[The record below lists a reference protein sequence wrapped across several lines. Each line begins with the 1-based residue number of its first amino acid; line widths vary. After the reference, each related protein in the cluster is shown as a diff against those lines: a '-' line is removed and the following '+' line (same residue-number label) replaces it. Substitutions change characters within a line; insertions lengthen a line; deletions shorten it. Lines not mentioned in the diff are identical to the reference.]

1 MTTKDRVTIK
11 GLIPVCIGLLVLLL
25 GLGAA
30 TLPAHADEFDSGEY
44 AAVLSRFVDD
54 RGMVDYR
61 GLITERELLDS
72 FVDALAFLS
81 PSTYDGLSEAE
92 KIAFL
97 INAYNGLTL
106 RAVIDHYP
114 IEPSGVSGLVFPDNS
129 IRQIQGVWDEITF
142 SVMEESWTLD
152 RIEHDT
158 LRVDFDE
165 PRIHLAL
172 VCAAMGCPPLRTEP
186 YTGDRLDSQLDDQA
200 NIFLSNP
207 QKFTID
213 REKGVVSLSSIFKW
227 FGEDFIPSYG
237 TDDLF
242 TDHNREERAVL
253 NFIATYVG
261 EADRSFLE
269 NESYRIDYQPYDWT
283 LNEQ

>member
-11 GLIPVCIGLLVLLL
+11 GLVPVCIGLLVLLC

-30 TLPAHADEFDSGEY
+30 TLPAHADEFDSGGY

-72 FVDALAFLS
+72 FVDTLASLS
-81 PSTYDGLSEAE
+81 PSVYDDWSESD

-106 RAVIDHYP
+106 LAVIDHYP

-129 IRQIQGVWDEITF
+129 IRQIPGVWDEITF
-142 SVMEESWTLD
+142 TIMGEPWTLD

-172 VCAAMGCPPLRTEP
+172 VCAAMGCPPLRNEP
-186 YTGDRLDSQLDDQA
+186 YAGDRLDSQLDDQS
-200 NIFLSNP
+200 NIFLSNS

-213 REKGVVSLSSIFKW
+213 REKEVVSLSSIFKW

-242 TDHNREERAVL
+242 TDHNKEDRAVL
-253 NFIATYVG
+253 NYIVTHLG
-261 EADRSFLE
+261 DADRSFLE
-269 NESYRIDYQPYDWT
+269 NKSYRIEYLPYDWT